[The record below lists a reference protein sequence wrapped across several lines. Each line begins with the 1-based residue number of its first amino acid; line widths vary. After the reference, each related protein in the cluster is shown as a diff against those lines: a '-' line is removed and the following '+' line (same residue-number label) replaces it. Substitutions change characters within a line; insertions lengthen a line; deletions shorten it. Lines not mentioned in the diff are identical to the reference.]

1 MPALRSSRRP
11 NKARNPRK
19 RTLSPALKRAARVAP
34 PLGIGAA
41 VVITGAW
48 LVISGEAGRF
58 ANYTKDQAL
67 ALSAKAGLKVENV
80 LISGRARASRWTLE
94 RAAGAERGMPTLAFD
109 PYRAKERLEML
120 AWVRTATVERRLPD
134 TVLIHV
140 AERKPLALWQ
150 YQGQLALIDA
160 EGVVV
165 TRWKLERFWKLPLVV
180 GKGAPK
186 KAAEMIRLLKGHPR
200 LNRRLKALVRV
211 SDRRWDLRFKN
222 GIVARLPEKNAA
234 RALATLDRL
243 DRRERLLDRDVL
255 AIDLRYKDRLVVRT
269 RAPSKGEDGKSKK
282 HGGKPAGKPSK
293 DT

>member
-1 MPALRSSRRP
+1 MPALRTNRRAKKP
-11 NKARNPRK
+11 RNPRK
-19 RTLSPALKRAARVAP
+19 RTLPPALKRVARLVP
-34 PLGIGAA
+34 TLGIGAA
-41 VVITGAW
+41 VVIGGAW

-58 ANYTKDQAL
+58 AGYAKHQAL
-67 ALSAKAGLKVENV
+67 ALSAKAGLRVETI
-80 LISGRARASRWTLE
+80 LISGRARASRWALE

-120 AWVRTATVERRLPD
+120 AWVRAATVERRLPD

-140 AERKPLALWQ
+140 AEREPVALWQ
-150 YQGQLALIDA
+150 FQGQLALIDA
-160 EGVVV
+160 EGVVI

-186 KAAEMIRLLKGHPR
+186 KAAAMLRHLKGHPR

-243 DRRERLLDRDVL
+243 DRRERLLDRDIL
-255 AIDLRYKDRLVVRT
+255 AIDLRYEDRLVVRT
-269 RAPSKGEDGKSKK
+269 RSRKKADEGNSKKSGGKS
-282 HGGKPAGKPSK
+282 ASKPSK

>member
-1 MPALRSSRRP
+1 MPPLRTNRRTK
-11 NKARNPRK
+11 KARNPRK
-19 RTLSPALKRAARVAP
+19 RTLPPALKRAARLVP
-34 PLGIGAA
+34 PLGAGAA
-41 VVITGAW
+41 VVILGAW

-58 ANYTKDQAL
+58 ADYSKNQAL
-67 ALSAKAGLKVENV
+67 EMSAKAGLRVENI
-80 LISGRARASRWTLE
+80 LISGRARASGWALE
-94 RAAGAERGMPTLAFD
+94 RAAGAKRGMPILAFD
-109 PYRAKERLEML
+109 PHRAKARLEML
-120 AWVRTATVERRLPD
+120 AWVRSATVERRLPD

-140 AERKPLALWQ
+140 AEREPLALWQ
-150 YQGQLALIDA
+150 FKGQLALIDA

-186 KAAEMIRLLKGHPR
+186 KAARMIRQLKGHPR

-234 RALATLDRL
+234 RALTVLDRL
-243 DRRERLLDRDVL
+243 DRREQLLDRDVL
-255 AIDLRYKDRLVVRT
+255 AIDLRYEDRLVVRT
-269 RAPSKGEDGKSKK
+269 RSGAKAEGGKSKK
-282 HGGKPAGKPSK
+282 RDSKPAAKPSK